1 MHHEFSGKWITDSEF
16 AAAVPR
22 NVFHRQLQPLDLTP
36 DAHQNRHILFRRR
49 FTLPEPPRRAR
60 LYITA
65 DDYYKLYLNGTFV
78 AQGPA
83 PSYPFR
89 CGYNEIDV
97 TPYLRPG
104 ENVLAVHTLYQGLIN
119 RVWVSGDDRHGLLCD
134 LECDGRM
141 TLCSD
146 ESFRTHPHTGC
157 TACGI
162 VGYQTQFLE
171 DYDSAAP
178 EAHFADPAFDDR
190 DWPAA
195 QARQTVD
202 YTVVPQQTA
211 QLVFERIA
219 PVSQQRDGRTV
230 TLDFGSCFVGYLT
243 MQAVGAP
250 GSRIR
255 VRCGQELDAS
265 GRVRWQLRANC
276 NYEEHWALSGGR
288 DTLDWFDYKSF
299 RYAELEL
306 PDGCTIADPC
316 LIARHYPFRC
326 TRAMDPAFAADPALQ
341 SVWALCVH
349 SLHYGVQ
356 EVIQDCMEREK
367 GFYVGDGCYTALAHL
382 LLTGDDAIVRKLI
395 DDAFASTFITDGM
408 VTCLDCAFMQE
419 IAEYPLML
427 MGLMVYHCRLCGDR
441 AYLASHYDD
450 AVRLLDV
457 YRRDYERDGLLQ
469 NLDKW
474 CVVEWPQ
481 NFRDGYDVDL
491 REGRVC
497 RPPHVA
503 LNAYYIDAVRHVN
516 EMAELLGRAPYRD
529 VRPMTDAFCRAFYDP
544 ARHLFRDSTE
554 TMHASYIGNV
564 LAFGFRL
571 YPDDACRDRILD
583 WIRSR
588 GITGVGL
595 FGAVPLLWG
604 MVRSGH
610 DGELAPLL
618 RDENAWRRILREG
631 GTTTFEGWGKDTKW
645 NTSLF
650 HLTMCDAVLFLAD
663 VDRAQLYDYGAAA
676 VNGLDM

>member
-1 MHHEFSGKWITDSEF
+1 MHHEFSGKWITDAEF
-16 AAAVPR
+16 AAIAPR

-36 DAHQNRHILFRRR
+36 DAHPNRHILFRRR

-97 TPYLRPG
+97 TLYLRPG

-146 ESFRTHPHTGC
+146 ESFRTHPHTGY

-288 DTLDWFDYKSF
+288 DTLDWFDYRSF

-341 SVWALCVH
+341 AVWALCVH

-356 EVIQDCMEREK
+356 DASSLAFADESFDLAVAVNVLEHAIDPKAALSQLLRVVKSDGTLVAAAFAYADAK
-367 GFYVGDGCYTALAHL
+367 GFAKLRRAVQKHTHL
-382 LLTGDDAIVRKLI
+382 SGR
-395 DDAFASTFITDGM
+395 
-408 VTCLDCAFMQE
+408 
-419 IAEYPLML
+419 
-427 MGLMVYHCRLCGDR
+427 H
-441 AYLASHYDD
+441 
-450 AVRLLDV
+450 
-457 YRRDYERDGLLQ
+457 
-469 NLDKW
+469 
-474 CVVEWPQ
+474 EWT
-481 NFRDGYDVDL
+481 
-491 REGRVC
+491 REQF
-497 RPPHVA
+497 
-503 LNAYYIDAVRHVN
+503 
-516 EMAELLGRAPYRD
+516 EELLRRCGWEPER
-529 VRPMTDAFCRAFYDP
+529 V
-544 ARHLFRDSTE
+544 E
-554 TMHASYIGNV
+554 V
-564 LAFGFRL
+564 L
-571 YPDDACRDRILD
+571 
-583 WIRSR
+583 
-588 GITGVGL
+588 
-595 FGAVPLLWG
+595 
-604 MVRSGH
+604 SGSFPFVVA
-610 DGELAPLL
+610 ECKKKEA
-618 RDENAWRRILREG
+618 
-631 GTTTFEGWGKDTKW
+631 
-645 NTSLF
+645 
-650 HLTMCDAVLFLAD
+650 
-663 VDRAQLYDYGAAA
+663 
-676 VNGLDM
+676 